1 MKLANP
7 PIKKESVTAFLI
19 PKEEIEINPKE
30 EFEDEILSGLIKNF
44 YIVG

>member
-7 PIKKESVTAFLI
+7 PIKKESVITFLI
-19 PKEEIEINPKE
+19 PKEEVEINPKE